1 MVFSNKPT
9 DVIKKTNI
17 TRDDILNM
25 SDYEQIRDKRRAEI
39 AKIKKNRRLAVGP
52 HASFYFECYQTMW
65 YQIHEMLRIEKG
77 GEGQIQDEIKVYNS
91 LIPKGTELVAT
102 VMFEIPDA
110 QARAKILAD
119 LGGVEQT
126 IKMEIGKETIYAKP
140 EDDVDRTSS
149 AGKTSSVHFIHF
161 LMNPIQVNAFKRS
174 DTRVVIGID
183 HPNYG
188 HMAVLPDYIKR
199 ELSDDLE

>member
-1 MVFSNKPT
+1 MKIILVMT
-9 DVIKKTNI
+9 TKTNI
-17 TRDDILNM
+17 TRDDILEM
-25 SDYEQIRDKRRAEI
+25 SDYEIIRNQRRAEI
-39 AKIKKNRRLAVGP
+39 TKVKKHRRLSVGP
-52 HASFYFECYQTMW
+52 HASFYFECYDTIW

-77 GEGQIQDEIKVYNS
+77 GEDQIRDELDAYNP
-91 LIPKGTELVAT
+91 LIPNGTELVAT

-110 QARAKILAD
+110 QARAKILAV

-140 EDDVDRTSS
+140 EGDVDRTTS

-161 LMNPIQVNAFKRS
+161 LMNPTQVNTFKRS

-188 HMAVLPDYIKR
+188 HLAVLPDYIKK

>member
-1 MVFSNKPT
+1 MTTK
-9 DVIKKTNI
+9 INI

-25 SDYEQIRDKRRAEI
+25 SDYEQIRIQRRAEI
-39 AKIKKNRRLAVGP
+39 AKVKKHRRLSVGP
-52 HASFYFECYQTMW
+52 HASFYFECYDTIW

-77 GEGQIQDEIKVYNS
+77 GEDQIRDELDAYNP
-91 LIPKGTELVAT
+91 LIPDGTELVAT

-110 QARAKILAD
+110 QARAKILAV

-126 IKMEIGKETIYAKP
+126 IKMEIGKETIHAKP
-140 EDDVDRTSS
+140 EDDVDRTTS
-149 AGKTSSVHFIHF
+149 AGKASSVHFIHF
-161 LMNPIQVNAFKRS
+161 LMNPTQVKTFKRS
-174 DTRVVIGID
+174 DTRIVIGID

-188 HMAVLPDYIKR
+188 HLAVLPDYIKR